1 MAAADI
7 NKLNSYFLD
16 SALNSTP
23 GCSAIRA
30 IRMPDPRYQVDV
42 SVVTRFLPEQS
53 QPEQNRFAFAYT
65 VTILNNGQLPAK
77 LLSRHWLIT
86 DGDGRVQEVRGPGV
100 VGQQPLIEPGA
111 SHTYSSG
118 TIMATSVGN
127 MQGSYQMLADDG
139 KRFDAIIAPFR
150 LAVPGALH

>member
-1 MAAADI
+1 M
-7 NKLNSYFLD
+7 S
-16 SALNSTP
+16 
-23 GCSAIRA
+23 
-30 IRMPDPRYQVDV
+30 DPRYQIDV

-53 QPEQNRFAFAYT
+53 QPDNDRYAFAYT
-65 VTILNNGQLPAK
+65 TTVQNNGQLPAK
-77 LLSRHWLIT
+77 LMSRHWLIT
-86 DGDGRVQEVRGPGV
+86 NGDGEVEEVRGAGV

-118 TIMATSVGN
+118 AVISTRVGT
-127 MQGSYQMLADDG
+127 MQGTYQMFAEDG